1 MRRSAIGQFF
11 SCPHEQPQKALRELT
26 SFFLV
31 SKVANFICI
40 GSEDLSAN
48 ETAWYEEQNVR
59 K

>member
-40 GSEDLSAN
+40 DSEDLSAN
-48 ETAWYEEQNVR
+48 ETAWYEE
-59 K
+59 